1 MLPMIKN
8 NSFFPSV
15 LDEFF
20 NEVPAFRS
28 SAPRWT
34 PKVNVAEN
42 DKSYQIELAVPGMEK
57 EDFKIEVKD
66 DVLVISS
73 EKKEEKTEEGKNY
86 SRREFSQ
93 CSFSRSFILPDVADS
108 SKIEAA
114 YKNGILD
121 VTIPK
126 KEAEEKLARVINIQ

>member
-1 MLPMIKN
+1 MIKN

-20 NEVPAFRS
+20 NDMPVLRS
-28 SAPRWT
+28 SESRIL
-34 PKVNVAEN
+34 PKVNIAES

-57 EDFKIEVKD
+57 EDFKIEVKND
-66 DVLVISS
+66 LLVISS
-73 EKKEEKTEEGKNY
+73 EKKEEKKEEGKNY

-93 CSFSRSFILPDVADS
+93 CSFSRSFILPDIAES
-108 SKIEAA
+108 NKIEAA
-114 YKNGILD
+114 YKNGILE

-126 KEAEEKLARVINIQ
+126 KEAKEELARLINIQ